1 MEKNR
6 NRYWNA
12 VQNVPRVGRYLARF
26 IKFLNENGVDMQ
38 RLHMVGFSLGAEVA
52 GFAGKTL
59 KELNLRLPRITGMCV
74 YLCTECA
81 LCVGL
86 GVLCCYA

>member
-1 MEKNR
+1 MEKNP

-59 KELNLRLPRITGMCV
+59 KELNLRLPRITGMSVCEPV
-74 YLCTECA
+74 THD
-81 LCVGL
+81 GSHFI
-86 GVLCCYA
+86 